1 MKEYTIPTTSRITVL
16 TAPRQI
22 DVMEV
27 PIPEIGDDEVLVKVE
42 QVGVCGTDVHEY
54 KGDPSATFRWNW
66 DMREPGLL

>member
-42 QVGVCGTDVHEY
+42 QVGVCGTDVHE
-54 KGDPSATFRWNW
+54 
-66 DMREPGLL
+66 